1 MSTHVKVP
9 VVRYKRFR
17 LLGDPDSGEIY
28 LLKRKPETTRTYTI
42 ADLSREIEAKST
54 LTEGDISHTIEELV
68 KHLRKKLVEGDKV
81 KISGLGT
88 FFTTF
93 NTTPAAEEKD
103 CNVRNIR
110 RVNIRFMVDN
120 SLRLVNASHAL
131 TDSENNVN
139 FELCKSADSTGTSDS
154 GNPGPGNDDDDGS
167 ALD

>member
-1 MSTHVKVP
+1 M
-9 VVRYKRFR
+9 VRYKRFR
-17 LLGDPDSGEIY
+17 ILGDPGSGEIY
-28 LLKRKPETTRTYTI
+28 PLKRKPESTRTYTI

-93 NTTPAAEEKD
+93 NTIPAEEEKD

-139 FELCKSADSTGTSDS
+139 FELCKCADRQGTSDS
-154 GNPGPGNDDDDGS
+154 DTPGPGTPGNGDDNGDNP
-167 ALD
+167 LD